1 MTKFFQTFFWSAMIS
16 RRLEDYAKCHNKKN
30 VRFQG
35 DVKCF
40 NKKNKPPI
48 IRKSPHSEL

>member
-1 MTKFFQTFFWSAMIS
+1 MTKFFSNFFLSATLNS
-16 RRLEDYAKCHNKKN
+16 RFESDIKCHNKKN
-30 VRFQG
+30 VRFGG

-40 NKKNKPPI
+40 NTKNKPPI